1 LNASPNSSRTE
12 ALSSPHS
19 PQKLTFKAL
28 KAIAAGL
35 VHRLL
40 INPHVAI
47 ASDGIASGTNSK
59 LMISSN
65 AAAGPVPPTA
75 IVEVVPAPLE
85 GAILS
90 SNITFTR
97 ASCTF
102 NGYEWICTA
111 PPAIAG
117 SPAEIGITFALKGA
131 VASGEVV
138 SLELPGFTGASVGS
152 IPVTSKSFPL
162 LQSVFFCFQRSILGC
177 NCIFVHCV
185 FPYRS
190 PRRRQN
196 FCSVRRG
203 DCSISITPPRVHI
216 KHPLQLLVIHR
227 KWSLQDRFVVVFDE
241 HSHIDGVICCA
252 SPRASHCC
260 HPNCRKHCRA
270 CQRGEGAGCK
280 QGAPEHCTVG

>member
-1 LNASPNSSRTE
+1 MNASPKSSRTE
-12 ALSSPHS
+12 ALSSPNS

-28 KAIAAGL
+28 KAISAGL

-40 INPHVAI
+40 VNPHVAI

-138 SLELPGFTGASVGS
+138 SLKLPGFTGTSVGS

-162 LQSVFFCFQRSILGC
+162 LQSVCFCFQRSILSC
-177 NCIFVHCV
+177 TFANCILVHCV

-196 FCSVRRG
+196 FCSVRRD
-203 DCSISITPPRVHI
+203 DCGISITPPRVRI
-216 KHPLQLLVIHR
+216 KHPL
-227 KWSLQDRFVVVFDE
+227 
-241 HSHIDGVICCA
+241 
-252 SPRASHCC
+252 
-260 HPNCRKHCRA
+260 
-270 CQRGEGAGCK
+270 
-280 QGAPEHCTVG
+280 